1 MNAPVAIKR
10 RERDAVLQS
19 LQAGLVPKQGLHLI
33 QVGRKAEVSA
43 LLQDL
48 ERVCDEGASFRIV
61 VGRFGSGK
69 SFFLNLVRNLAFQ
82 KKLVVAQADFSMER
96 RLYASGGQAR
106 ALYSELM
113 RNMATKAQPDG
124 GALPTVLS
132 TWASQLQHSV
142 ITSGGTTADVEKRIG
157 EDLRDLQSHVGGF
170 EFAEVARAYYR
181 GFVDKN
187 DALQAAAL
195 KWLRGEYTTK
205 TDARAELGVRRIVDD
220 DSFYDSLKL
229 MAAFVRKAGF
239 GGLLVNLDEMVVLS
253 HRLPNSRA
261 RQANYEA
268 LLTLLNDSFQGN
280 SRGLGFVFAGTDEC
294 LEDKRRGLFS
304 YEALRSRLA
313 ENTLAKQQGLVDLS
327 GPVVRLQ
334 PLTPEDLF
342 VLLKNIAFVHAGG
355 DPAKIVVPDEGIVA
369 TLRAANDKLG
379 AEYFKTPRDVVRSFV
394 GLLNLLDQNSGK
406 KWEDLLGADV
416 FQNPQ
421 VAMSAEEELANGAA
435 PAPDDVDDDLT
446 AFKV

>member
-1 MNAPVAIKR
+1 MPIIIKR

-33 QVGRKAEVSA
+33 QVGRKPEVTA

-48 ERVCDEGASFRIV
+48 DRIGDGGSSFRIV

-82 KKLVVAQADFSMER
+82 KKLVVVQADFSMER
-96 RLYASGGQAR
+96 RLYATGGQAR

-124 GALPTVLS
+124 GALAGVLS
-132 TWASQLQHSV
+132 GWVSQLQFT
-142 ITSGGTTADVEKRIG
+142 IMNAGGKPLDVEERIG
-157 EDLRDLQSHVGGF
+157 EDLRDLQAYIGGF
-170 EFAEVARAYYR
+170 EFAEVVRAYYR
-181 GFVDKN
+181 GYIEKDET
-187 DALQAAAL
+187 LQAAAL

-205 TDARAELGVRRIVDD
+205 TDARADLGVRRIIDD
-220 DSFYDSLKL
+220 DCFYDSLKL
-229 MAAFVRKAGF
+229 MAAFVRRAGF

-268 LLTLLNDSFQGN
+268 LLTILNDSFQGN
-280 SRGLGFVFAGTDEC
+280 SHGLGFIFAGTDEC

-313 ENTLAKQQGLVDLS
+313 ENQLAKQQGLADLS
-327 GPVVRLQ
+327 GPVIRLQ
-334 PLTPEDLF
+334 ALTPEDLF
-342 VLLKNIAFVHAGG
+342 VLLNNIAFVQANG
-355 DPAKIVVPDEGIVA
+355 DAAKVLVPAEGVEA
-369 TLRAANDKLG
+369 TLRAANDRLG
-379 AEYFKTPRDVVRSFV
+379 AEYFRTPRDVVRSFV
-394 GLLNLLDQNSGK
+394 GLLNLLEQNPGTT
-406 KWEDLLGADV
+406 WQTLVGADV
-416 FQNPQ
+416 FQRPAG
-421 VAMSAEEELANGAA
+421 AMSAEEDFANGAM
-435 PAPDDVDDDLT
+435 PSSDQDDDLAT
-446 AFKV
+446 FKV

>member
-1 MNAPVAIKR
+1 MNPPIAIKR

-43 LLQDL
+43 LLQDI
-48 ERVCDEGASFRIV
+48 ERVCEEGACFRIV

-69 SFFLNLVRNLAFQ
+69 SFFLNLVRNIAFQ
-82 KKLVVAQADFSMER
+82 KKVVVAQADFSMER

-124 GALPTVLS
+124 GALPSVLS
-132 TWASQLQHSV
+132 TWVSQVQHAVMSA
-142 ITSGGTTADVEKRIG
+142 GGVAADVEKRIA
-157 EDLRDLQSHVGGF
+157 EDLRDLQNHVGGF
-170 EFAEVARAYYR
+170 EFAEVVRAFYR
-181 GFVDKN
+181 GYVEKN
-187 DALQAAAL
+187 DTLQAAAL

-280 SRGLGFVFAGTDEC
+280 SHGLGFIFAGTDEC

-313 ENTLAKQQGLVDLS
+313 ENTIARQQGLVDLS

-342 VLLKNIAFVHAGG
+342 VLLKNIAFVHASG
-355 DPAKIVVPDEGIVA
+355 DSAKVLVSDDGVVA
-369 TLRAANDKLG
+369 TLRAANERLG
-379 AEYFKTPRDVVRSFV
+379 ADYFRTPRDVVRSFI
-394 GLLNLLDQNSGK
+394 GLLNLLDQNPGK
-406 KWEDLLGADV
+406 TWQDLLGADV
-416 FQNPQ
+416 FKKPESP
-421 VAMSAEEELANGAA
+421 MSAEEEFANGAT
-435 PAPDDVDDDLT
+435 PAKDDADDDLT
-446 AFKV
+446 AFKL

>member
-1 MNAPVAIKR
+1 MNPPVTIKR

-48 ERVCDEGASFRIV
+48 ERVCDDGASFRIV

-96 RLYASGGQAR
+96 RLYASGGEAR
-106 ALYSELM
+106 GLYSELM
-113 RNMATKAQPDG
+113 RNLATKAQPDG
-124 GALPTVLS
+124 GALPSVLS
-132 TWASQLQHSV
+132 TWVSEVQHSV
-142 ITSGGTTADVEKRIG
+142 MSAGGSAADVDKRIG
-157 EDLRDLQSHVGGF
+157 EDLRDLQNHVGGF
-170 EFAEVARAYYR
+170 EFAEVVRAFYR
-181 GFVDKN
+181 GYVEKN

-195 KWLRGEYTTK
+195 RWLRGEYTTK
-205 TDARAELGVRRIVDD
+205 TEARADLGVRRIVDD
-220 DSFYDSLKL
+220 DSFYDGLKL
-229 MAAFVRKAGF
+229 MAAFIRKAGF

-253 HRLPNSRA
+253 HRLPSSRA

-304 YEALRSRLA
+304 YEALRSRLS
-313 ENTLAKQQGLVDLS
+313 ENTLARQQGLVDLS

-334 PLTPEDLF
+334 PLTPEDLY
-342 VLLKNIAFVHAGG
+342 VLLKNIAFVHASG
-355 DPAKIVVPDEGIVA
+355 DPAKVAVPDEGIIA
-369 TLRAANDKLG
+369 TLRQASERLG
-379 AEYFKTPRDVVRSFV
+379 ADYFRTPRDVVRSFI
-394 GLLNLLDQNSGK
+394 GLLNLLDQNPGK
-406 KWEDLLGADV
+406 SWEDVLGADV
-416 FQNPQ
+416 FQKP
-421 VAMSAEEELANGAA
+421 ATPMSAEEEVANGAV
-435 PAPDDVDDDLT
+435 PPEDTDDDLT
-446 AFKV
+446 AFKL

>member
-1 MNAPVAIKR
+1 MNPPVAIKR

-33 QVGRKAEVSA
+33 QVGRKSEVSA

-48 ERVCDEGASFRIV
+48 ERVCDDGASFRIV

-96 RLYASGGQAR
+96 RLYASGGEAR
-106 ALYSELM
+106 GLYSELM

-124 GALPTVLS
+124 GALPSVLS
-132 TWASQLQHSV
+132 TWVSQVQHAVMS
-142 ITSGGTTADVEKRIG
+142 TGGTPEDVDRRIG
-157 EDLRDLQSHVGGF
+157 EDLRDLQNHIGGF
-170 EFAEVARAYYR
+170 EFAEVVRAFYR
-181 GFVDKN
+181 GYVEKN
-187 DALQAAAL
+187 EALQAAAL
-195 KWLRGEYTTK
+195 RWLRGEYTTK
-205 TDARAELGVRRIVDD
+205 TEARTDLGVRRIVDD
-220 DSFYDSLKL
+220 DSFYDGLKL

-253 HRLPNSRA
+253 HRLPSSRA

-280 SRGLGFVFAGTDEC
+280 SRGLGFIFAGTDEC

-313 ENTLAKQQGLVDLS
+313 ENTLARQQGLVDLS

-342 VLLKNIAFVHAGG
+342 VLLKNIAFVHASG
-355 DPAKIVVPDEGIVA
+355 DSAKVVVCDEGIVA
-369 TLRAANDKLG
+369 TLRQANERLG
-379 AEYFKTPRDVVRSFV
+379 ADYFRTPRDVVRSFI
-394 GLLNLLDQNSGK
+394 GLLNLIDQNPGK
-406 KWEDLLGADV
+406 TWQDVLGADV
-416 FQNPQ
+416 FQKPS
-421 VAMSAEEELANGAA
+421 APMSAEEEVANGAA
-435 PAPDDVDDDLT
+435 PPPDDADDDLT
-446 AFKV
+446 AFKL